1 MKAIVFKVSF
11 LLLRQHCYNFDHE
24 VIVRISATAQLE
36 LGITNLELAMRSF
49 VKAHPK
55 ILRVLI
61 KLFKIYSCPLQD
73 VALFL
78 FFENY

>member
-11 LLLRQHCYNFDHE
+11 LLLRQHCYNFHYE

-49 VKAHPK
+49 VKAHPT
-55 ILRVLI
+55 ILKVLI
-61 KLFKIYSCPLQD
+61 N
-73 VALFL
+73 LFL
-78 FFENY
+78 KFTLVLYRTWLYFYY